1 MPPRRASRFAVRD
14 EFLNLDFSSPAQLYE
29 FSRHPFIRRL
39 TNEHLEPMVQYF
51 LRIREDFSWT
61 ERIKTADE
69 KTALR
74 QHLRSYLDHAGHLAD
89 IIIRF
94 EDLARADRIPCPKVS
109 WLYLV
114 IRDEQFYGFE
124 GDEEGLLKIVL
135 KGKLAT
141 LFAYS
146 TALRQ
151 RSVDRLFVGDGP
163 SRNAEAM
170 FTLPETEFEDGEVAL
185 IDALQS
191 QGGFRREAEQY
202 SNSADGVLSYVFDI
216 RGYAE
221 AILRALPRTAQT
233 MDQMPLGRV
242 DSLRGWVIEYIIQ
255 ASLIFDI
262 MMAWARLSATTPW
275 VDSRALKVL
284 RLAEDFD
291 FRFGRPS
298 TGFSPHL
305 RGHYTSRIRS
315 CIEIAVKGQR
325 PNDMDDV
332 PLQPQVACL
341 PYVPS
346 WNLEQIRSLQLQ
358 ERSDPYAGKNARM
371 FEEIEFADNL
381 SYQISQEAGYRENGY
396 SPPSSGRYSTSMV
409 VLAKLAADKLQY
421 SETELEV
428 LWIHRVRHLA
438 QGVLH
443 LACLPNHEA
452 FPARL
457 STSARAAIRLLM
469 ENMVVLARA
478 SVKYGPYKAVS
489 IPKFFVPCESTTV
502 FRLVE
507 GFVDIFGFTGDE
519 DVGRRN
525 GVFENMETLYGCMI
539 LNPRYCFHPVD
550 FPGFSLTDDEMD
562 TFGITRSMK
571 QTQLSRPLFSGNV
584 FRHLFGQNLLRYNPG
599 LGESERHKIGLD
611 ISSYT
616 HTYA

>member
-1 MPPRRASRFAVRD
+1 MAALPLDYSAFFHRVYTVD
-14 EFLNLDFSSPAQLYE
+14 EYVA
-29 FSRHPFIRRL
+29 
-39 TNEHLEPMVQYF
+39 
-51 LRIREDFSWT
+51 
-61 ERIKTADE
+61 
-69 KTALR
+69 
-74 QHLRSYLDHAGHLAD
+74 
-89 IIIRF
+89 
-94 EDLARADRIPCPKVS
+94 IP
-109 WLYLV
+109 
-114 IRDEQFYGFE
+114 Q
-124 GDEEGLLKIVL
+124 
-135 KGKLAT
+135 
-141 LFAYS
+141 
-146 TALRQ
+146 
-151 RSVDRLFVGDGP
+151 
-163 SRNAEAM
+163 
-170 FTLPETEFEDGEVAL
+170 AL

-202 SNSADGVLSYVFDI
+202 SNSADSVLSYVFDI

-262 MMAWARLSATTPW
+262 MMAWARILVTTP
-275 VDSRALKVL
+275 
-284 RLAEDFD
+284 
-291 FRFGRPS
+291 
-298 TGFSPHL
+298 
-305 RGHYTSRIRS
+305 

-358 ERSDPYAGKNARM
+358 ERSDPYAGENARM

-396 SPPSSGRYSTSMV
+396 SPPASGRYSTSMV
-409 VLAKLAADKLQY
+409 VLAKLAVDKLQY

-457 STSARAAIRLLM
+457 SASACAAVRLLM

-489 IPKFFVPCESTTV
+489 IPKFFVPCEMTTV

-571 QTQLSRPLFSGNV
+571 QAQLSHPLFSGNV

-599 LGESERHKIGLD
+599 LGDSERYKIGLD
-611 ISSYT
+611 TEPLAPTRPNTPTEEELSIIHEVDEEEEEDDSPAKLVPAEFEQDEVEMLGEGNSQV
-616 HTYA
+616 

>member
-1 MPPRRASRFAVRD
+1 MAALPLDYSAFFHRVYTVD
-14 EFLNLDFSSPAQLYE
+14 EYVA
-29 FSRHPFIRRL
+29 
-39 TNEHLEPMVQYF
+39 
-51 LRIREDFSWT
+51 
-61 ERIKTADE
+61 
-69 KTALR
+69 
-74 QHLRSYLDHAGHLAD
+74 
-89 IIIRF
+89 
-94 EDLARADRIPCPKVS
+94 IP
-109 WLYLV
+109 
-114 IRDEQFYGFE
+114 Q
-124 GDEEGLLKIVL
+124 
-135 KGKLAT
+135 
-141 LFAYS
+141 
-146 TALRQ
+146 
-151 RSVDRLFVGDGP
+151 
-163 SRNAEAM
+163 
-170 FTLPETEFEDGEVAL
+170 AL

-325 PNDMDDV
+325 PNDMDD
-332 PLQPQVACL
+332 C
-341 PYVPS
+341 S
-346 WNLEQIRSLQLQ
+346 
-358 ERSDPYAGKNARM
+358 
-371 FEEIEFADNL
+371 FAT
-381 SYQISQEAGYRENGY
+381 
-396 SPPSSGRYSTSMV
+396 SGRLPSLRSQLEFGADSKPATPGTIRSTSMV

-611 ISSYT
+611 TEPLAPTRPNTPTEEELSVVYEVDEDEEEDDSP
-616 HTYA
+616 AKLVPAEFEREEVEMPGEGNLQA